1 MAERYFTPSEAN
13 ELLAEVRPL
22 AESLVEHRDGMRLA
36 AERRARLTARIAG
49 NGGDLD
55 PQEPGEL
62 DEQFERESQEVARAV
77 EGLQRLGLLVKD
89 LDRGLVDFPALH
101 NGEEHELSRSGGGGG
116 PYCCTLRE
124 LNPSIR
130 TLMTPGPV
138 EAEPRV
144 LRAMTIPIIGQF
156 DRSFYNHGRNNGV
169 VEEDI
174 SNEKPLGL
182 SNRRYITL
190 WVGGGTQC
198 NY

>member
-22 AESLVEHRDGMRLA
+22 AESLVEHRNGMRLA

-62 DEQFERESQEVARAV
+62 DEQFERESQAVARAV

-101 NGEEHELSRSGGGGG
+101 NG
-116 PYCCTLRE
+116 RE
-124 LNPSIR
+124 
-130 TLMTPGPV
+130 
-138 EAEPRV
+138 V
-144 LRAMTIPIIGQF
+144 LLCWQVGEDEVA
-156 DRSFYNHGRNNGV
+156 YWHGVDEGFAGR
-169 VEEDI
+169 
-174 SNEKPLGL
+174 KPLPL
-182 SNRRYITL
+182 D
-190 WVGGGTQC
+190 
-198 NY
+198 

>member
-22 AESLVEHRDGMRLA
+22 AESLVEHRNGMRLA

-62 DEQFERESQEVARAV
+62 DEQFERESQAVARAV

-101 NGEEHELSRSGGGGG
+101 NGEE
-116 PYCCTLRE
+116 
-124 LNPSIR
+124 
-130 TLMTPGPV
+130 
-138 EAEPRV
+138 V
-144 LRAMTIPIIGQF
+144 LLCWQVGEDEVA
-156 DRSFYNHGRNNGV
+156 YWHGVDEGFAGR
-169 VEEDI
+169 
-174 SNEKPLGL
+174 KPLPFE
-182 SNRRYITL
+182 
-190 WVGGGTQC
+190 
-198 NY
+198 

>member
-62 DEQFERESQEVARAV
+62 DEQFERESQAVARAV

-101 NGEEHELSRSGGGGG
+101 NGEEVLLCWQVGEDEVAYWHGVDEGFAGRKEL
-116 PYCCTLRE
+116 
-124 LNPSIR
+124 
-130 TLMTPGPV
+130 
-138 EAEPRV
+138 
-144 LRAMTIPIIGQF
+144 
-156 DRSFYNHGRNNGV
+156 
-169 VEEDI
+169 
-174 SNEKPLGL
+174 PL
-182 SNRRYITL
+182 
-190 WVGGGTQC
+190 
-198 NY
+198 